1 MTGKARNAV
10 RTSAPESAKPEW
22 VSIGMRLMA
31 MRTGTNQETQAAR
44 LGVHKNTYAR
54 WERGEREIG
63 ADGLKRLVEL
73 GFDANWILTGEG
85 EPVPGEVI
93 VGAGAESTSQSLSET
108 VLNIAL
114 ELADES
120 CRDAGVPKPVRLLYV
135 KLVALLYEG
144 LAQGLPVADVRRI
157 GTSAAQEFFTG
168 AITDDGKQEV
178 GKSGPHGHGG
188 HRGGRQEA
196 G

>member
-10 RTSAPESAKPEW
+10 RTSAPESATPEW

-120 CRDAGVPKPVRLLYV
+120 CRDATSVRE
-135 KLVALLYEG
+135 AG
-144 LAQGLPVADVRRI
+144 RAAVR
-157 GTSAAQEFFTG
+157 GPG
-168 AITDDGKQEV
+168 
-178 GKSGPHGHGG
+178 SGPARRRRPAHWYVCRPGIL
-188 HRGGRQEA
+188 HRGDHR
-196 G
+196 